1 MKKFPKHVDYQF
13 IVRVLNDDVSPEE
26 KEFFEDWL
34 SESDKNREDFSA
46 IALLWDKI
54 GSSEYPP
61 APNPEIQWEKISN
74 AVYARQQNDIISRP
88 KIENRKVINNEPI
101 IYQLDGYQTDYLKII
116 FSSGMFRAAA
126 ILLIMVTVGL
136 WTYSSEFQQAR
147 IISQAQ
153 RHVSNII
160 EVKTRKGEKVSLT
173 LSDGSKVHLNTLSKL
188 TYPEFFDD
196 SERNV
201 ELEGEAYFSV
211 TPDKQRPFSV
221 KSGSTVTVVRGTEFN
236 IKNRDE
242 SISVVVVKGVVDT
255 YNPKLEEVYQ
265 LKKGDLISYNEQKG
279 FSPLQKANLQH
290 YLAWRKDKFS
300 FMRTPLKEVMEE
312 IERYYNVNVT
322 FTADSLKDKT
332 ITGVFNSDSINNI
345 LSIISL
351 TLDIKIKY
359 NKGNIIVD
367 KIQNRNF

>member
-1 MKKFPKHVDYQF
+1 MKKFPKNVDYQF

-54 GSSEYPP
+54 GQSEYPSSP
-61 APNPEIQWEKISN
+61 DPEIQWGKISN
-74 AVYARQQNDIISRP
+74 AVYAKQQDDVKERQ
-88 KIENRKVINNEPI
+88 KIENSKTIENEPI
-101 IYQLDGYQTDYLKII
+101 IYQLDGYQTGYLKII
-116 FSSGMFRAAA
+116 FSSGMFRVAAV
-126 ILLIMVTVGL
+126 LLIMVSVGL
-136 WTYSSEFQQAR
+136 WTYSNEFQLKKKNPQTQHHAT
-147 IISQAQ
+147 
-153 RHVSNII
+153 NII

-173 LSDGSKVHLNTLSKL
+173 LSDGSKVYLNTLSKL

-196 SERNV
+196 SKRNV

-279 FSPLQKANLQH
+279 FSSLQKADLQH
-290 YLAWRKDKFS
+290 SLAWRKDKFS

-322 FTADSLKDKT
+322 FTADSLKNKT
-332 ITGVFNSDSINNI
+332 ITGVFNSDSINDI

-351 TLDIKIKY
+351 TLDLKIKY

-367 KIQNRNF
+367 KTLNRNF